1 MIPFLTQVQ
10 TGFVF
15 ERPLLAIS
23 VLVVIPA
30 AIVLARRLGSPFVA
44 AVPLG
49 PPGGVPFKVPF
60 SLEKII
66 RFLRFLEYC
75 GIIFLFAGAAGPVIR
90 TAETVWLNRGA
101 DIMFVMDISPSMAAL
116 DMGGASRFSV
126 ARSLL
131 LDFAERRPADGIGL
145 VGVGSDAA
153 LLLPPT
159 MDRGILNSRLED
171 LQLGE
176 LGDGTAIGIGL
187 AVAAFHIEQS
197 TAPRRA
203 VVLISDGENNAG
215 AIHPETAAA
224 MVRDAGASL
233 WVIGIGTGGVVPID
247 FVDPFTRIRHTGMY
261 DSRFDTESL
270 RRISVAG
277 DGTWILAPSAD
288 AFASAFAQID
298 EQEFIVLRPG
308 TVTRNRYLHRLFLS
322 ISLGL
327 IAGVRFIRRFFLGA
341 WL

>member
-1 MIPFLTQVQ
+1 MPFAPAQA
-10 TGFVF
+10 GFVF
-15 ERPLLAIS
+15 DRPLIAIS
-23 VLVVIPA
+23 AIAIIPLA
-30 AIVLARRLGSPFVA
+30 AILARRLGSPFTA

-66 RFLRFLEYC
+66 RFLRLLELC
-75 GIIFLFAGAAGPVIR
+75 GVVLLFAGAAGPVVR

-116 DMGGASRFSV
+116 DMGGASRFEV
-126 ARSLL
+126 ARGLL

-153 LLLPPT
+153 LLIPPT
-159 MDRGILNSRLED
+159 MDRGVLASRLED
-171 LQLGE
+171 LQIGE
-176 LGDGTAIGIGL
+176 LGDATALGIGL
-187 AVAAFHIEQS
+187 AIAAYHIEQS
-197 TAPRRA
+197 AAPRRS

-261 DSRFDTESL
+261 DSAFDTESL
-270 RRISVAG
+270 RLIAEAG
-277 DGTWILAPSAD
+277 GGDWVIAPSVD
-288 AFASAFAQID
+288 AFASAFARID
-298 EQEFIVLRPG
+298 ERELVVLRPG
-308 TVTRNRYLHRLFLS
+308 TVIRARYLHPLFLS
-322 ISLGL
+322 LALGL
-327 IAGVRFIRRFFLGA
+327 IAGVRLVRRLFLGA

>member
-1 MIPFLTQVQ
+1 MIPFAPTQA
-10 TGFVF
+10 GFAF
-15 ERPLLAIS
+15 DRPLIAILA
-23 VLVVIPA
+23 VVIIPLA
-30 AIVLARRLGSPFVA
+30 AILARRLGSPFTA

-66 RFLRFLEYC
+66 RFLRLLEYC
-75 GIIFLFAGAAGPVIR
+75 GVIFLFVGAAGPVVR

-116 DMGGASRFSV
+116 DMGGASRFDV

-131 LDFAERRPADGIGL
+131 LEFAERRPADGIGL

-153 LLLPPT
+153 LLIPPT
-159 MDRGILNSRLED
+159 MDRGILASRLEE
-171 LQLGE
+171 LQIGE
-176 LGDGTAIGIGL
+176 LGDATALGIGL
-187 AVAAFHIEQS
+187 AIAAYHIEQS
-197 TAPRRA
+197 AAPRRS

-233 WVIGIGTGGVVPID
+233 WVIGIGTGGIVPID

-261 DSRFDTESL
+261 DSAFDVESL
-270 RRISVAG
+270 RLISEAG
-277 DGTWILAPSAD
+277 GGDWIIAPSVD
-288 AFASAFAQID
+288 AFASAFARID
-298 EQEFIVLRPG
+298 EQELVVLRPG
-308 TVTRNRYLHRLFLS
+308 TVTRMRHLHPLFLS
-322 ISLGL
+322 LALGL
-327 IAGVRFIRRFFLGA
+327 IAGVRFVRRLSLGA